1 MATLAIAEEKSV
13 NENGL
18 INTLSAPASKNSFT
32 SDSNAFPVMIAK
44 RELEVNVN
52 VEN

>member
-18 INTLSAPASKNSFT
+18 INTLSAPASKKSFT
-32 SDSNAFPVMIAK
+32 SDSNALPVTITK